1 MSRASSSAAV
11 AYTRFELLRATRNKR
26 FLLLS
31 LGFPLALYF
40 ITAGPNQGEKNL
52 QDTGLSAPLYFMVS
66 MASWGTMTAM
76 LGTGA
81 RIAGERQVGW
91 NRQLRI
97 SPLSAFAYL
106 RAKVAISYL
115 MAGLSLA
122 SLYAAG
128 TILGVRLPADEWL
141 GMTGLI
147 LVGLIPFA
155 ALGIFLGHKLTTDS
169 IGPTIGGG
177 TALLA
182 LLSGTWFPISE
193 GGFLHDLAQALPSYW
208 LVQANRVALGGEGWG
223 ARGWLVVAAWSA
235 VLIVLAARAYRA
247 DTERI

>member
-1 MSRASSSAAV
+1 MSPMS
-11 AYTRFELLRATRNKR
+11 YTRYELLRAFRNKR
-26 FLLLS
+26 FFLLS
-31 LGFPLALYF
+31 LAFPLALYF
-40 ITAGPNQGEKNL
+40 ITAGPNQSETNL
-52 QDTGLSAPLYFMVS
+52 QGTGLSAPLYFMVS

-97 SPLSAFAYL
+97 SPLSAMAYL

-115 MAGLSLA
+115 MAGLSIIL
-122 SLYAAG
+122 LYAAG
-128 TILGVRLPADEWL
+128 MILGVRLPIGQWL

-155 ALGIFLGHKLTTDS
+155 ALGIFLGHKLSTDS
-169 IGPTIGGG
+169 IGPVIGGG
-177 TALLA
+177 TAILA
-182 LLSGTWFPISE
+182 LLSGTWFPLDKA
-193 GGFLHDLAQALPSYW
+193 GFLHDLAQVLPSYW

-223 ARGWLVVAAWSA
+223 ARGWIVIAAWSA
-235 VLIVLAARAYRA
+235 VLIALAARAYRD
-247 DTERI
+247 DTERA

>member
-1 MSRASSSAAV
+1 MSTM
-11 AYTRFELLRATRNKR
+11 AYTRYELLRAFRNKR
-26 FLLLS
+26 FFLFS

-40 ITAGPNQGEKNL
+40 LTAGPNQGESNL
-52 QDTGLSAPLYFMVS
+52 EGTGLSAPLYFMVS

-81 RIAGERQVGW
+81 RIAAERQAGW

-115 MAGLSLA
+115 MAGLSIVL
-122 SLYAAG
+122 LYSAG
-128 TILGVRLPADEWL
+128 MILGVRLPIGEWL
-141 GMTGLI
+141 AMTGLI

-155 ALGIFLGHKLTTDS
+155 AAGILLGHKVSVDS
-169 IGPTIGGG
+169 VGPVLGGG

-182 LLSGTWFPISE
+182 LVSGTWFPVQS
-193 GGFLHDLAQALPSYW
+193 GFLHAIAQGLPSYW
-208 LVQANRVALGGEGWG
+208 LVQANRVALGGAGWT
-223 ARGWLVVAAWSA
+223 ATGWMVVAGWSVA
-235 VLIVLAARAYRA
+235 MIVLAARAYRG
-247 DTERI
+247 DTGRA